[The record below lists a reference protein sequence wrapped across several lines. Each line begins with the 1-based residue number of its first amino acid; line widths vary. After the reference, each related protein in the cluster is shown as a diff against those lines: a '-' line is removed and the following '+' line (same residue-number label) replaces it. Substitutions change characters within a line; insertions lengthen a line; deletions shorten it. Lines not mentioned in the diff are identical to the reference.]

1 MFAPQGPRLAFSFYQ
16 KSLTRRRHTVRP
28 LLSTLSTIL
37 HRGFPNSSVRE
48 RGTDMIRRLHYS
60 LAGAL
65 LTLLVPA
72 AGAQTMLTLDEA
84 MARARTDT
92 PGARV
97 MAAAVGEAGA
107 RVEQA
112 RAPRLPRID
121 VTESVQRG
129 DQPVFV
135 FSTLLSQRRFTAAN
149 FDVGNLND
157 PAAET
162 NVRTGVTASQ
172 LLYDAGAV
180 RLGVRAA
187 ELQRDFATLSRAQGT
202 QTLAFDAAR
211 AFVSV
216 LRLEAAERA
225 TNAAV
230 DAAESDLERTRRRR
244 DVGLVTDAD
253 LLTIEV
259 HLADV
264 RQRSIATN
272 GDLAV
277 ARIELAEALGLPLD
291 QAIVLVKPPLPS
303 ATLDAAAL
311 VRQALDGRPDH
322 QQADLQVRMAENS
335 RLLARSAFLPRV
347 GLEGTWEFNGA
358 TWATQRSGWIVG
370 ATLQLNV
377 FNGFADRARLNEARQ
392 AETRAAAERDR
403 VQRRIEVDVRGAVA
417 RVAAA
422 RAREAA
428 GRTALTQARESQR
441 IVRERY
447 DAGLASATDL
457 LRAAEAVFD
466 AEARATAADMDVIL
480 ETVALDRAAGRL

>member
-1 MFAPQGPRLAFSFYQ
+1 MMRTFSHWLAAASLAFS
-16 KSLTRRRHTVRP
+16 L
-28 LLSTLSTIL
+28 
-37 HRGFPNSSVRE
+37 
-48 RGTDMIRRLHYS
+48 
-60 LAGAL
+60 
-65 LTLLVPA
+65 PA
-72 AGAQTMLTLDEA
+72 SAGAQTTVTLAEA

-92 PGARV
+92 PGARA
-97 MAAAVGEAGA
+97 MAAGLAEAGA

-112 RAPRLPRID
+112 RAVLLPRID

-149 FDVGNLND
+149 FDVGTLNN

-162 NVRTGVTASQ
+162 NVRTGVAASQ
-172 LLYDAGAV
+172 LLYDGGAA
-180 RLGVRAA
+180 RYGVRAA
-187 ELQRDFATLSRAQGT
+187 ELQRDHAALERTQGT
-202 QTLAFDAAR
+202 QALAFAAAR
-211 AFVSV
+211 SFVSV

-225 TNAAV
+225 ANAAV
-230 DAAESDLERTRRRR
+230 AAAESDLERTRRRR

-253 LLTIEV
+253 VLLIEV

-264 RQRSIATN
+264 RQRSITTG
-272 GDLAV
+272 GDLEV

-291 QAIVLVKPPLPS
+291 QAIVLVKPSAPLAP
-303 ATLDAAAL
+303 LDVAAL
-311 VRQALDGRPDH
+311 VRQALDGRPER
-322 QQADLQVRMAENS
+322 QQAELQVRMAENS
-335 RLLARSAFLPRV
+335 RQLARSAFLPRV
-347 GLEGTWEFNGA
+347 GLEGAWDFNGA

-370 ATLQLNV
+370 ATLHLNV
-377 FNGFADRARLNEARQ
+377 FNGFADRARLNEADQ
-392 AETRAAAERDR
+392 AKTRAAAERER
-403 VQRRIEVDVRGAVA
+403 LERRIEVDVRGARA

-447 DAGLASATDL
+447 EAGLASATDL

-466 AEARATAADMDVIL
+466 AEARATAAEMDDIL
-480 ETVALDRAAGRL
+480 ETVALDRAVGRL

>member
-1 MFAPQGPRLAFSFYQ
+1 MIG
-16 KSLTRRRHTVRP
+16 SLHCR
-28 LLSTLSTIL
+28 
-37 HRGFPNSSVRE
+37 
-48 RGTDMIRRLHYS
+48 
-60 LAGAL
+60 LAGAALTFL
-65 LTLLVPA
+65 LAPA

-84 MARARTDT
+84 MARARADT

-97 MAAAVGEAGA
+97 MAAAVAEAGA

-112 RAPRLPRID
+112 RAPLLPRID

-135 FSTLLSQRRFTAAN
+135 FSSLLSQRRFTAAN
-149 FDVGNLND
+149 FEVGSLND

-162 NVRTGVTASQ
+162 NVRTGVTVSQ
-172 LLYDAGAV
+172 LLYDAGAA

-187 ELQRDFATLSRAQGT
+187 ELQRDGTTLEQAQGT
-202 QTLAFDAAR
+202 QILAFDAAR
-211 AFVSV
+211 SFVSV

-225 TNAAV
+225 ANAAV
-230 DAAESDLERTRRRR
+230 AAAESDLERTQRRR

-253 LLTIEV
+253 VLMIEV

-264 RQRSIATN
+264 RQRSIATG

-277 ARIELAEALGLPLD
+277 ARIELTEALGLPLD
-291 QAIVLVKPPLPS
+291 QALVLVKPLSPLAPP
-303 ATLDAAAL
+303 DAAAL
-311 VRQALDGRPDH
+311 VRQALDGRPDR
-322 QQADLQVRMAENS
+322 QRAELQVRMAENS

-347 GLEGTWEFNGA
+347 GFEGAWEFNGS

-377 FNGFADRARLNEARQ
+377 FNGFADRARLNEAHE
-392 AETRAAAERDR
+392 AKTRAAAERDR
-403 VQRRIEVDVRGAVA
+403 LERRIEVDVRSALA

-422 RAREAA
+422 RAGEAA
-428 GRTALTQARESQR
+428 GRTALTQARASQR

-466 AEARATAADMDVIL
+466 AEARATAAEMDAIL
-480 ETVALDRAAGRL
+480 ETVGLDRAAGRL